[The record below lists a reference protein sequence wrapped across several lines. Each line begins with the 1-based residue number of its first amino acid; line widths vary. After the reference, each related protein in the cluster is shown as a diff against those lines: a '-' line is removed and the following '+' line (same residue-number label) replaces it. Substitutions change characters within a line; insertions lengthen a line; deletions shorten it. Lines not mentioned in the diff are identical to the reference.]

1 MVTKLWS
8 RGEEASPSVS
18 CQSSLTYHGCAVNTI
33 RFSRS
38 DMLLRSNRVRELLA
52 SGADGGELIIW
63 KLHPSETNQSWKV
76 HQICYLGKKP
86 VDGEEKK
93 HVLENPDELM
103 TETIPDETTMVT
115 KLWSRGEE
123 ASPSVSCQ
131 SSLTYHGCAVNT
143 IRFSRSGNCLPQE
156 QTVRVK
162 SHLVA
167 KMQEASLSYG
177 SCILVKPISPGKF
190 TKSVITVKTHLFRDE
205 ILPSF
210 FRDGSFLLIPSGSF
224 KLFTYIRSYSFMYFL
239 GRTFQGNITT
249 PCHLLFVVEHIIT
262 NLEEHVSISAVGK
275 KLVDGEEKKHVLEK
289 PDELMTETIPDE
301 TSKQAG

>member
-1 MVTKLWS
+1 MLLAIDDSIEFLFLQLWLLNS
-8 RGEEASPSVS
+8 GQEEKRLLPVYLARAAL
-18 CQSSLTYHGCAVNTI
+18 LTMDVP
-33 RFSRS
+33 FELS

-52 SGADGGELIIW
+52 SGADGT
-63 KLHPSETNQSWKV
+63 SE
-76 HQICYLGKKP
+76 
-86 VDGEEKK
+86 
-93 HVLENPDELM
+93 
-103 TETIPDETTMVT
+103 
-115 KLWSRGEE
+115 
-123 ASPSVSCQ
+123 
-131 SSLTYHGCAVNT
+131 
-143 IRFSRSGNCLPQE
+143 
-156 QTVRVK
+156 
-162 SHLVA
+162 
-167 KMQEASLSYG
+167 EASLSYG

-190 TKSVITVKTHLFRDE
+190 TKSVIIPSKGCPDDAFLLSSSVDNSCINYMGCEEREKNFFTVKTHLFRDE

-239 GRTFQGNITT
+239 GRTFQDLH
-249 PCHLLFVVEHIIT
+249 CSFQIT

>member
-1 MVTKLWS
+1 
-8 RGEEASPSVS
+8 
-18 CQSSLTYHGCAVNTI
+18 
-33 RFSRS
+33 
-38 DMLLRSNRVRELLA
+38 
-52 SGADGGELIIW
+52 
-63 KLHPSETNQSWKV
+63 
-76 HQICYLGKKP
+76 
-86 VDGEEKK
+86 
-93 HVLENPDELM
+93 
-103 TETIPDETTMVT
+103 MVT

-156 QTVRVK
+156 QT
-162 SHLVA
+162 
-167 KMQEASLSYG
+167 EASLSYG

-239 GRTFQGNITT
+239 GRTFQGHFPHKMFIA
-249 PCHLLFVVEHIIT
+249 HLLNLKIT